1 MVCGAAAPCRRR
13 RSRLSPL
20 DLLILAVGRC
30 REPAVL
36 SLVDEYR
43 RRCGWVMRVREVAPK
58 GAVRSERQKDAEALE
73 LLAAVPQGAQLVA
86 LDERGR
92 DLTSEALA
100 EQLGRWRDEGTAAA
114 AFLIGGPDGHG
125 AAIRERASLV
135 LSLGRMTWPH
145 QLVRVML
152 AEQLYRA
159 TTILAGHP
167 YHRA

>member
-1 MVCGAAAPCRRR
+1 
-13 RSRLSPL
+13 
-20 DLLILAVGRC
+20 
-30 REPAVL
+30 
-36 SLVDEYR
+36 
-43 RRCGWVMRVREVAPK
+43 MRVREVSAR
-58 GAVRSERQKDAEALE
+58 GGVRPERQVEAEAEE
-73 LLAAVPQGAQLVA
+73 LLAAVPPGAALVA

-100 EQLGRWRDEGTAAA
+100 GQLGRWRDEGARAA
-114 AFLIGGPDGHG
+114 AFLIGGPDGLG
-125 AAIRERASLV
+125 AAARERASLV

-145 QLVRVML
+145 MLVRAML